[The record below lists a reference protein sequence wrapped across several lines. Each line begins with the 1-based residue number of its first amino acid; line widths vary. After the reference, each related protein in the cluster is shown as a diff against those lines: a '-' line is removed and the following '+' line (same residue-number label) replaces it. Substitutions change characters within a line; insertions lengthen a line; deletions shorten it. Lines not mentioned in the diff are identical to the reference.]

1 VGDAGIKLSG
11 GQRQRLAIARAIVKR
26 PKILILD
33 EATSSI
39 DVRGEQMV
47 QAALD
52 KVSKNRTTLMIAH
65 RLTTVKKADNIV
77 VLRKGQVVQ
86 QGTHNDLM
94 SQEGGAYWTLAT
106 AQQLHAETEV
116 DDEYKRL
123 SHDGDIVEKK
133 SMATIGTDTTLIETT
148 TSASHVEPTKKSRG
162 FWRSF
167 GLLLREQ
174 SVHWRWYIVLL
185 LSSIGGGGKLIPRL
199 IFGVLDVRMLMRF
212 HTTASQPIQAYLF
225 ATELTLFQFWGPW
238 LPALAN
244 FWSLMF
250 VMLAI
255 FVAICYFAL
264 GWSTSTMAFVSSRS
278 SRV

>member
-1 VGDAGIKLSG
+1 MGDAGIKLSG

-86 QGTHNDLM
+86 QGTHDDLM

-116 DDEYKRL
+116 GDEYKRL
-123 SHDGDIVEKK
+123 SHDGDIAEKK

-148 TSASHVEPTKKSRG
+148 TSASHVEPSKKSRG

-185 LSSIGGGGKLIPRL
+185 LSSIGGGGKLIPRF
-199 IFGVLDVRMLMRF
+199 IFGVLAGCTYANEIPYNSKSTHTSLLVCNRAHSLPVLGPLASSIGKLLELDVCHVGYLRGNMLLCVGLVNVDHGLCKF
-212 HTTASQPIQAYLF
+212 
-225 ATELTLFQFWGPW
+225 
-238 LPALAN
+238 
-244 FWSLMF
+244 
-250 VMLAI
+250 
-255 FVAICYFAL
+255 
-264 GWSTSTMAFVSSRS
+264 
-278 SRV
+278 